1 MVQVRAPDGMHFT
14 TAGYDMV
21 METFYPAIMASLKQ
35 RGRDV
40 ASRVPANGAR

>member
-1 MVQVRAPDGMHFT
+1 MVQVRAHDGIHFT

-21 METFYPAIMASLKQ
+21 MDAFYPAIMESLKQ

-40 ASRVPANGAR
+40 AGECQKMGAR